1 MKSSKV
7 FLEVTNKKANKRRGV
22 EILRKY
28 LNIKKENVFVFGDSG
43 NDVSMIKSFKNS
55 IAMGNGINEVKKH
68 AKYITKSVDEAGVV
82 YALKELLKVI

>member
-1 MKSSKV
+1 MLKIFAPIFMSHYWKSNTC
-7 FLEVTNKKANKRRGV
+7 L
-22 EILRKY
+22 KY
-28 LNIKKENVFVFGDSG
+28 QKENVFVFGDSG
-43 NDVSMIKSFKNS
+43 NDVSMIKRFKNS